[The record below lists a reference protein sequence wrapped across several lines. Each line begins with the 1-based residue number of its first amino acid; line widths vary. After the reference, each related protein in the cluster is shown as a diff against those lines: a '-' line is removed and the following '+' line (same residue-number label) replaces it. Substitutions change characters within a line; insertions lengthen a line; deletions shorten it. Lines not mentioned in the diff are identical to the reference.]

1 MKGIIISLIIL
12 FIIIII
18 IQKKLLL
25 YKKCNNNNIKSG
37 DIVLFRS
44 KNKDYLT
51 ELIINFTHI
60 GMIIFIDNKPYILET
75 HSKNDPLNIGISTEG
90 VNIYN
95 FYDRINTYKGHIYLL
110 KLKKPLN
117 NIQEKKLLTNIDKYK
132 KIKFIKN
139 YKNYYKKYCLI
150 KLYKNTNKGMIC
162 SEFIY
167 YVLNDIGLIKDSYYK
182 CKTPSDFLKL
192 KKFYFFDGYIK

>member
-1 MKGIIISLIIL
+1 MKGIIILIL
-12 FIIIII
+12 IIIII
-18 IQKKLLL
+18 KRILLL
-25 YKKCNNNNIKSG
+25 YKKCNNDNIKTG
-37 DIVLFRS
+37 DIVLFRTKNIS
-44 KNKDYLT
+44 K
-51 ELIINFTHI
+51 LIIPFTHI

-75 HSKNDPLNIGISTEG
+75 HSKNDPLNTGVSTEG

-95 FYDRINTYKGHIYLL
+95 FYDRINTYEGHIYLL

-117 NIQEKKLLTNIDKYK
+117 NIQKNKLITSIDKYK

-150 KLYKNTNKGMIC
+150 NLFKNTNKGMIC

-167 YVLNDIGLIKDSYYK
+167 YVLNDIGLIQDSFYK
-182 CKTPSDFLKL
+182 CKTPFDFLKL

>member
-1 MKGIIISLIIL
+1 MKGIIILIL
-12 FIIIII
+12 IIIII
-18 IQKKLLL
+18 KRILLL
-25 YKKCNNNNIKSG
+25 YKKCNNDNIKTG
-37 DIVLFRS
+37 DIVLFRTKNIS
-44 KNKDYLT
+44 K
-51 ELIINFTHI
+51 LIIPFTHI

-75 HSKNDPLNIGISTEG
+75 HSKNDPLNTGVSTEG

-95 FYDRINTYKGHIYLL
+95 FYDRINTYEGHIYLL

-117 NIQEKKLLTNIDKYK
+117 NIQKNKLITSIDKYK

-150 KLYKNTNKGMIC
+150 NLFKNTNKGMIC

-167 YVLNDIGLIKDSYYK
+167 YVLNDIGLIQDSLYK
-182 CKTPSDFLKL
+182 CKIPSDFLKL
-192 KKFYFFDGYIK
+192 KKLYFFDGYIK

>member
-1 MKGIIISLIIL
+1 MKRIIICLIIL
-12 FIIIII
+12 FIIINI
-18 IQKKLLL
+18 IQKILL
-25 YKKCNNNNIKSG
+25 YKKCNNVNIKSG

-44 KNKDYLT
+44 KSKDYLT
-51 ELIINFTHI
+51 ELIEHFTHI
-60 GMIIFIDNKPYILET
+60 GIVIFINNKPYILET

-95 FYDRINTYKGHIYLL
+95 YYDRINTYEGNIYLL

-139 YKNYYKKYCLI
+139 YKQYYKKYCLI
-150 KLYKNTNKGMIC
+150 NLYKNTNNGMIC

-167 YVLNDIGLIKDSYYK
+167 YILNDIGLIKDCFYK

>member
-1 MKGIIISLIIL
+1 MKKIIICIIIL
-12 FIIIII
+12 IIIII
-18 IQKKLLL
+18 IKRILLL
-25 YKKCNNNNIKSG
+25 YKKCNNDNIKTG

-51 ELIINFTHI
+51 ELIISFTHI

-75 HSKNDPLNIGISTEG
+75 HSKNDPLNIGVSTEG

-95 FYDRINTYKGHIYLL
+95 FYNRINKFEGHIYLL

-117 NIQEKKLLTNIDKYK
+117 NIQENKLITNIDKYK

-150 KLYKNTNKGMIC
+150 NLYKNTNKGMIC

-167 YVLNDIGLIKDSYYK
+167 YILNNIGLIQDSFYK
-182 CKTPSDFLKL
+182 CKIPSDFLKL
-192 KKFYFFDGYIK
+192 KKLYFFDGYIK